1 MDSMAIPKAKSSSEQ
16 NALDKLQ
23 ISKKGLLKL
32 TQEEKEI
39 IKTVDAPNKILA
51 EHTKFVRKHLNIV
64 MAVAEKLHYVKA
76 KKLFRLK
83 YNSFKEYVNEEF
95 NYTRDRAYQLTAA
108 NEISKYINSQTNET
122 ILTTEPQCRELSKI
136 KVYSDDE
143 HQKVDTE
150 KSNQKRLELIQ
161 DIMKKSQNKASTKD
175 IVDAVRTEL
184 QKEADKLKQRP
195 VKQRYNTSIEKFCD
209 NVLKMMENIKKS
221 QDLEADDFN
230 TIKSTMLEK
239 LQATFE
245 QIKVMQ
251 SG

>member
-1 MDSMAIPKAKSSSEQ
+1 
-16 NALDKLQ
+16 
-23 ISKKGLLKL
+23 
-32 TQEEKEI
+32 
-39 IKTVDAPNKILA
+39 
-51 EHTKFVRKHLNIV
+51 
-64 MAVAEKLHYVKA
+64 
-76 KKLFRLK
+76 
-83 YNSFKEYVNEEF
+83 
-95 NYTRDRAYQLTAA
+95 
-108 NEISKYINSQTNET
+108 
-122 ILTTEPQCRELSKI
+122 
-136 KVYSDDE
+136 
-143 HQKVDTE
+143 
-150 KSNQKRLELIQ
+150 
-161 DIMKKSQNKASTKD
+161 MKKSQNKASTKD